1 MTRTRLLRF
10 RVNPVR
16 SGAGRTFSQRLL
28 DDASRRPIDGAG
40 RRPGGGDDC
49 EERGEKR

>member
-1 MTRTRLLRF
+1 MITRTRLLRF

-16 SGAGRTFSQRLL
+16 SGAGCTFSKRPL
-28 DDASRRPIDGAG
+28 DDAPRRSIDGAG

-49 EERGEKR
+49 EE